1 MTQDVNGF
9 WRIRVTSNFYTQ
21 EEQNST
27 NTKKVG
33 MKYFFEMQSLKKFVL
48 PMQAV

>member
-1 MTQDVNGF
+1 MTQDVNGI
-9 WRIRVTSNFYTQ
+9 WRIRVSSNFYFQ
-21 EEQNST
+21 DEQHST

-33 MKYFFEMQSLKKFVL
+33 MKYFFEMQPHKKFVL